1 MWNGEVVK
9 ITTTDTAFVAPMSE
23 TVPNDDGLKTDEDGG
38 ITVTKKNKHL
48 LMNTNKLEKMHN
60 EDGWAKEEYK
70 TYTPVM
76 TGFAPSQEEI
86 LNPRM
91 KGYVL
96 RGRIVCSD
104 GIVSNADMEN
114 KLAEITENDV
124 QESIKDFWDSILWYC
139 SNLNLKAHLFPPQKF
154 NINDVTLRGEGV
166 GFPSDSDK
174 KGFPHGDYLLKNNTT
189 EKNVDGVMIITMCD
203 NPRCLKMSTIML
215 QECAQGRLS
224 NDDKDCAMNYL
235 KNRNIYHIKDLLHGN
250 TDLCQIC
257 IGYIGKIVE

>member
-9 ITTTDTAFVAPMSE
+9 ITTTDTAFVAPMSDM
-23 TVPNDDGLKTDEDGG
+23 VPNDDGLKTDKDGG
-38 ITVTKKNKHL
+38 IKVTNKNKHL

-86 LNPRM
+86 LNLRM

-154 NINDVTLRGEGV
+154 NINDVTLRSEGV

-189 EKNVDGVMIITMCD
+189 EKNVDGVVIITMCD

-224 NDDKDCAMNYL
+224 NEDNDCAMNYL
-235 KNRNIYHIKDLLHGN
+235 KNRNIYHIKDQLNGN